1 MARTEITI
9 TDFGDL
15 VSGGSASLVFTS
27 VINGGSGNFI
37 NTGGDLT
44 GLVIAAKN
52 TGGSASVLTLLAG
65 DNPPAGRSGLGDLEV
80 NVPETTGFVMVGG
93 LESMR
98 FNQNSAGSELQ
109 FDWYTA
115 GSTQIYT
122 GASVAAYRL
131 PNYAG

>member
-1 MARTEITI
+1 MARSEITI

-15 VSGGSASLVFTS
+15 VSGGSASLVITS
-27 VINGGSGNFI
+27 VINGGSGNFL

-44 GLVIAAKN
+44 GLIIAAKN
-52 TGGSASVLTLLAG
+52 TGASAAVMTILAG

-80 NVPETTGFVMVGG
+80 SVPVTTGFVMVGG

-109 FDWYTA
+109 IDWYTA
-115 GSTQIYT
+115 GSTQVVT
-122 GASVAAYRL
+122 TASAAAFRL
-131 PNYAG
+131 PHYAS